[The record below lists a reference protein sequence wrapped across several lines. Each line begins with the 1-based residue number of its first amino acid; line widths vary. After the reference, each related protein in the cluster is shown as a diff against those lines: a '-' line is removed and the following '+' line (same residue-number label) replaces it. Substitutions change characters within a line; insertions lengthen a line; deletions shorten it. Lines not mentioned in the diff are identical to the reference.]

1 MTGDDAAARVAR
13 LMPTRFLRGYAGSKL
28 RSDPVYRAAV
38 THLVARQQPIFDLG
52 CGIGLLGFYLRESG
66 IDVPVRGVDHDTK
79 KVAAAEAVGKRYAGL
94 EFRRGDARDP
104 VPAGMNV
111 VALDILHYFTESE
124 QRKILE
130 SIASS
135 IPPGGVAIIRDAVRD
150 GSIRYR
156 LTAAQETFSRAIRW
170 LKAERLNFPTREQ
183 ILQPF
188 RARDYEIE
196 VTPLWG
202 RTPFNNYLF
211 VFKRA
216 GSGTTNL

>member
-1 MTGDDAAARVAR
+1 VSDDAAARVAR

-38 THLVARQQPIFDLG
+38 AHLANRHQPIFDLG
-52 CGIGLLGFYLRESG
+52 CGIGLLGFFLRESG
-66 IDVPVRGVDHDTK
+66 IDVPVRGVDHDAG
-79 KVAAAEAVGKRYAGL
+79 KVAAANAVGQRYTAL
-94 EFRRGDARDP
+94 EFLRGDAREP
-104 VPAGMNV
+104 VPAGVNV
-111 VALDILHYFTESE
+111 VALDILHYFSESE
-124 QRKILE
+124 QQKILE
-130 SIASS
+130 SIAAA
-135 IPPGGVAIIRDAVRD
+135 IPAGGVAIIRDAVRD

-216 GSGTTNL
+216 GSGTTNV

>member
-1 MTGDDAAARVAR
+1 VTRDDAAARVAR
-13 LMPTRFLRGYAGSKL
+13 LMPTRLLRGYAGSKL

-38 THLVARQQPIFDLG
+38 AHLEDRHQPIFDLG
-52 CGIGLLGFYLRESG
+52 CGIGLLGFYLRERG
-66 IDVPVRGVDHDTK
+66 IDVPVRGVDHDAE
-79 KVAAAEAVGKRYAGL
+79 KVAAASAVGKRYAGL
-94 EFRRGDARDP
+94 EFQRGDARDP
-104 VPAGMNV
+104 VPGGMNV
-111 VALDILHYFTESE
+111 VALDILHYFTAGE
-124 QRKILE
+124 QQIILD
-130 SIASS
+130 SIATA

-188 RARDYEIE
+188 RARGFEIE
-196 VTPLWG
+196 VSPLWG

-211 VFKRA
+211 VFKRSGA
-216 GSGTTNL
+216 GTTKV